1 MSDIGFKLYF
11 YQNNKL
17 FKKVAVKSGHHNCL
31 VVGSGKD
38 SHIKLENN
46 RVSRNHLQI
55 IYDQYGEL
63 NVQDL
68 DSTNGTFLNGIK
80 IEGNKILKHKDKL
93 QLAGV
98 NDVLIIVEKPNS
110 NQITGDD
117 YDLINKLK
125 SNNRILLG
133 RSQDCDVI
141 LNYNTISKH
150 HASITLSKSSNDSN
164 DNVYLLEDLNS
175 TNGTFVNGK
184 KIKGIKRINIHDKI
198 YIGRFQLT
206 LDGQVKNLNEELAI
220 TAIGIEKTYL
230 NGVAALKKMDLSIP
244 SKSIIAIMGPSGCG
258 KSTLLKSLNGDS
270 PPTKGKVYLFNQELS
285 RNWQYLKTQIGY
297 VPQDD
302 IVHQELTVNQSLFYT
317 AKLRLENISDLDI
330 DNKINQVLT
339 DLNILNKKNN
349 LISNLSG
356 GQRKRVSIAVELMT
370 DPLILFLDEPTS
382 PLDPQTVEDFLG
394 ILRKL
399 SEKGTTVLMVTHK
412 PEDLEYMDE
421 VIFMA
426 EGGNMVYQGD
436 AKSYKDYFNVK
447 TAVSVFSQ
455 ISGKSSKT
463 WIDKYLNPRPLSKS
477 SSSSSFT
484 QSSSETSMLKQFY
497 WLTRRYFSIKIND
510 KVNSMLMLLQAPII
524 AILICLIFK
533 QITSAVLFM
542 IAISAIWLGTQ
553 NAAREIVSEKAI
565 YKRERMFN
573 LYIFPYIFSKI
584 SVLSF
589 FSIIQSMIFMLIL
602 TIHYNGSSVIVDIN
616 DPVYLFFWMVFLSIS
631 ATFLGLLLSSLVKTS
646 ERAMTILPL
655 ILLPQIMLAGLI
667 SKVSN
672 GIVEFISYFTISR
685 WGVEGFN
692 IIQENII
699 ENIPDFMAGI
709 IEPQEKDGLKLLLKQ
724 FHEYYRNKDI
734 FGELTGTLVL
744 DISVILIMV
753 IVMTFLIFRILKN
766 KDSITIK

>member
-1 MSDIGFKLYF
+1 MNDIGFKLYF

-17 FKKVAVKSGHHNCL
+17 FKKVAIKSGYHNCL
-31 VVGSGKD
+31 VVGSGEE
-38 SHIKLENN
+38 SHIKLDNK

-55 IYDQYGEL
+55 IYNEKGEL

-68 DSTNGTFLNGIK
+68 GSTNGTFLNGIR
-80 IEGNKILKHKDKL
+80 IEENKLLKHKDKL

-98 NDVLIIVEKPNS
+98 NDILIVVEKPIS
-110 NQITGDD
+110 NQITGED

-125 SNNRILLG
+125 SKNRIFLG
-133 RSQDCDVI
+133 RSSDCDVV
-141 LNYNTISKH
+141 LNYNTISKYH
-150 HASITLSKSSNDSN
+150 TSITLSKSFENPEN
-164 DNVYLLEDLNS
+164 NIYLIEDLDS
-175 TNGTFVNGK
+175 TNGTFVNGR
-184 KIKGIKRINIHDKI
+184 KIKGITKLTIHDKI
-198 YIGRFQLT
+198 YIGRYQLS
-206 LDGQVKNLNEELAI
+206 LDGKVKDLNEELAI
-220 TAIGIEKTYL
+220 TAVGIEKTYL
-230 NGVAALKKMDLSIP
+230 NGVAALKKTDLSIL

-258 KSTLLKSLNGDS
+258 KSTLLKALNGDS

-330 DNKINQVLT
+330 DKKINEVLT
-339 DLNILNKKNN
+339 DLNILDKKNN

-370 DPLILFLDEPTS
+370 DPLIMFLDEPTS

-436 AKSYKDYFNVK
+436 AKRYKDYFNVK

-455 ISGKSSKT
+455 ISGKSSKI
-463 WIDKYLNPRPLSKS
+463 WIDKYLNPRPLSNS
-477 SSSSSFT
+477 TSSSSFT

-510 KVNSMLMLLQAPII
+510 KVNSLLMLLQAPII

-533 QITSAVLFM
+533 QINSAVLFM

-602 TIHYNGSSVIVDIN
+602 TIHYNGSNIMVDLN

-672 GIVEFISYFTISR
+672 VIVEFISYFTISR

-692 IIQENII
+692 IIQENIV
-699 ENIPDFMAGI
+699 ENIPDFMGGVI
-709 IEPQEKDGLKLLLKQ
+709 KVKKDALTLLLNQ
-724 FHEYYRNKDI
+724 FHEYYRDKDI
-734 FGELTGTLVL
+734 FRDLTGTLAL
-744 DISVILIMV
+744 DIYVITIMV
-753 IVMTFLIFRILKN
+753 IVMTLLIFKILKS
-766 KDSITIK
+766 KDSIIIK